1 MNLTLILKFVTV
13 DTFQLKALGVV
24 CRLAMYSLVRYE
36 ENLKFNPLFFFFSAE
51 SQCKFFSIGIT

>member
-13 DTFQLKALGVV
+13 DTFQLKASGVV

-36 ENLKFNPLFFFFSAE
+36 ENLKFNPLFS
-51 SQCKFFSIGIT
+51 